1 MEESPLA
8 KRFRPS
14 ITFHGSKVCG
24 HEGFCGGDVTSV
36 VLPDGIEKVGDN
48 AYNHRLHVTS
58 VTLPN
63 SVKIV
68 GESAFSDCRSLSSLT
83 LSNTLRIVG
92 GFAFKQCFAL
102 TSLTL
107 PNSVQSV
114 GDGAFHAVGGSR
126 PSHSPTH

>member
-14 ITFHGSKVCG
+14 ITFHGRKICE

-63 SVKIV
+63 SV

-92 GFAFKQCFAL
+92 GFAC
-102 TSLTL
+102 
-107 PNSVQSV
+107 V
-114 GDGAFHAVGGSR
+114 
-126 PSHSPTH
+126 